1 MDKYPLVTGSLFS
14 IEEYCI
20 SLSNIETLQSGRQNN
35 VGKQG
40 SQSMSQS
47 HEFSVDEYNPN
58 VESTSAR
65 NVYQSSTSVSSG
77 RQTNVGKQGPQSM
90 SQSNAFSVDEYD
102 PNEESTSARNVYQS
116 STSVSSSRQTN
127 VGKQGSQSMSLS
139 DAYTYIQLFA
149 SIFVN
154 FFMCTWF

>member
-1 MDKYPLVTGSLFS
+1 MSPNSPFSVDEYPLFTGSFFS

-47 HEFSVDEYNPN
+47 HEFSVDEYDPN
-58 VESTSAR
+58 EESTSVR
-65 NVYQSSTSVSSG
+65 NVYQSSTSVSSC
-77 RQTNVGKQGPQSM
+77 
-90 SQSNAFSVDEYD
+90 
-102 PNEESTSARNVYQS
+102 
-116 STSVSSSRQTN
+116 RQTN

-154 FFMCTWF
+154 FFMCMWFLEL